1 MMDAS
6 HLPLDLAALL
16 ALAAGLGWASGLRLY
31 TTLFVVG
38 LAGRLGWIAL
48 PDGLRL
54 LEHPWVLGAAGVMLF
69 VEFFA
74 DKIPLLDSIWDTV
87 HTFIR
92 IPAGAALAAM
102 VFGGQGVEWQT
113 AVALLGGTLAAG
125 THLTKAG
132 TRAMINASPEPFSNI
147 AASASEDVVV
157 LGGLW
162 LMFAHPWLMLALLL
176 LLVMAT
182 AWLLP
187 KLWRGIAGFLR
198 GLSLPRRKFLK
209 YRAGGFPSPCRRRR
223 LLPQAIPR
231 RGLRRSACA
240 RSESAWRNFPTPGLR
255 HPGFRYARAQNTTTL
270 SATAVQA
277 ARSARVLR
285 TAPGTSSPSSMPLA
299 VMQVPQRPTSPPATT
314 IFTMSPAL

>member
-38 LAGRLGWIAL
+38 LAGRMGWIVL
-48 PDGLRL
+48 PEGLRL

-74 DKIPLLDSIWDTV
+74 DKIPLLDSVWDTV

-102 VFGGQGVEWQT
+102 VFGGQGIEWQT

-132 TRAMINASPEPFSNI
+132 TRAMINVSPEPFSNI
-147 AASASEDVVV
+147 ATSFSEDVVV
-157 LGGLW
+157 LTGIW
-162 LMFAHPWLMLALLL
+162 LMFAHPWLMLALLTILVVL
-176 LLVMAT
+176 L

-187 KLWRGIAGFLR
+187 KIWRGVAGLLR
-198 GLSLPRRKFLK
+198 GFSLPRL
-209 YRAGGFPSPCRRRR
+209 
-223 LLPQAIPR
+223 QASASAS
-231 RGLRRSACA
+231 RS
-240 RSESAWRNFPTPGLR
+240 
-255 HPGFRYARAQNTTTL
+255 
-270 SATAVQA
+270 
-277 ARSARVLR
+277 RV
-285 TAPGTSSPSSMPLA
+285 A
-299 VMQVPQRPTSPPATT
+299 
-314 IFTMSPAL
+314 

>member
-38 LAGRLGWIAL
+38 LAGRMGWIVL
-48 PDGLRL
+48 PEGLRL
-54 LEHPWVLGAAGVMLF
+54 LEHPWVLGAAGFMLL

-74 DKIPLLDSIWDTV
+74 DKIPLLDSAWDTV

-102 VFGGQGVEWQT
+102 VFGGQGIEWQT

-147 AASASEDVVV
+147 AASFGEDVVV
-157 LGGLW
+157 LSGIW
-162 LMFAHPWLMLALLL
+162 LMFTHPWLMLALLL
-176 LLVMAT
+176 VVVVAT

-187 KLWRGIAGFLR
+187 KIWRGVVGLVRGF
-198 GLSLPRRKFLK
+198 SLP
-209 YRAGGFPSPCRRRR
+209 
-223 LLPQAIPR
+223 Q
-231 RGLRRSACA
+231 
-240 RSESAWRNFPTPGLR
+240 PG
-255 HPGFRYARAQNTTTL
+255 AQ
-270 SATAVQA
+270 S
-277 ARSARVLR
+277 
-285 TAPGTSSPSSMPLA
+285 GTS
-299 VMQVPQRPTSPPATT
+299 R
-314 IFTMSPAL
+314 SPAA